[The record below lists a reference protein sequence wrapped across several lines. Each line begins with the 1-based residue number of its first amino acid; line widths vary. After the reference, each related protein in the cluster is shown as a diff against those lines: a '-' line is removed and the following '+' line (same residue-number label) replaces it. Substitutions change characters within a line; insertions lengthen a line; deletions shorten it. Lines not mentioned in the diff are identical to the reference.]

1 MSGPHDEISP
11 NDIAIVGM
19 AMRVPGASTVDAFWS
34 NLVNGVESIRPLT
47 SEEVAAAALAGDPV
61 DDRRYVQRTADLPE
75 MEMFDPDFF
84 GLSPKEA
91 AIMDPQHRHFLECAW
106 EALEDAGRMPDR
118 EAGPVGVFAAS
129 GMGSYFYFNVC
140 SNRELVEQTG
150 MFLLRHTGN
159 DKDFLSTRVSFSFD
173 LRGPSVNVQTACSSS
188 LVAVHYAAQSLM
200 SGECDM
206 ALAGGVTIEQPHRRG
221 YVYQD
226 GEILSPEGHCR
237 AFDHRAAGTVFG
249 SGAGV
254 VVLRRLADAIAD
266 GDIIHAVIKGS
277 AINNDGASKAGYLA
291 PSVTGQ
297 AEAIIEAQG
306 IANIPADSIGYVEC
320 HGTGTYLGDPIEIE
334 ALTEA
339 FRLST
344 DKRNYCRIGSVK
356 SNIGHL
362 DTAAGVVS
370 LIKASLAVKHGV
382 IPPTLGFEKPN
393 PAINFAS
400 SPFVVNDRLT
410 DWPASAQ
417 LRRAGV
423 NSLGVGG
430 TNAHVIVEQPPARKP
445 TAATDD
451 DVHLL
456 VLSAKSR
463 KAVEAAQAR
472 LGAAI
477 AADPSLA
484 LADVAHTLI
493 TGRKAFEH
501 RAAVAVRGRAD
512 AVAALSQPE
521 VKRTMGHVAVD
532 NSSGAVFLFPGGG
545 AQHHGMARSLYA
557 NDLQF
562 RAIVDEGLS
571 YLPAAASAELR
582 AAWLDASAPDPRLA
596 LPSVQLPAI
605 LIVEVAIARLWLARG
620 ITPVALVGHSMGENS
635 AACIAGVM
643 SFSDAVNLVR
653 VRGELFEAL
662 EKGGMLSVSLAA
674 EQLRAML
681 PAELDM
687 ASVNAPGLCVVSGLP
702 ADLDKFAI
710 VLKQQ
715 GIDASPIAIDVAAH
729 SRMLE
734 AILPR
739 FRAFVATLSL
749 RAPKIPIISNVTG
762 TPLTATDATS
772 PDYWTR
778 HLRSTVLFE
787 ACLATLSL
795 DKSRIFIEVGP
806 SRALSSLAKAQGNID
821 ANRVINSLPHPDE
834 AVDDQLY
841 VATAFG
847 RAWAV
852 GLPVKVEAAFGQRV
866 SLPTYPFQHRK
877 YFFERQ
883 QQLVSQDAPL
893 LKLTD
898 MADWGYRP
906 AWKRSI
912 PDTIAGADS
921 VPRTW
926 LLFADDGDTG
936 QQLAARL
943 RSLGHRVVTVTS
955 GDGFIRRGAD
965 DYVLSPEHGREGYD
979 GLVAGLTADAALPSR
994 VIYLP
999 LLTHR
1004 ASFRPGSSYFDRIQQ
1019 NGFYG
1024 LLHLA
1029 QALAD
1034 AGVSDD
1040 LAITVVTNGAQQVD
1054 GEGLT
1059 QAEKATVEGPALV
1072 IPREL
1077 PGTTVRLV
1085 DIDLPIAAASA
1096 GKSPLATLR
1105 GRGASTNTPSD
1116 MLDQLLEE
1124 VLATPRS
1131 EIVAWRGGRR
1141 WSRIH
1146 QPLKLLPANAE
1157 APVFRERGVYLLT
1170 GGLGD
1175 LALTF
1180 AEQLVDAY
1188 SARIILMARTSLP
1201 PQDQWPLLARVL
1213 PRNDKRYRAIA
1224 AITAMQAKGGEVL
1237 VLRGDVGNPAEMQ
1250 DVLAEGRARFGT
1262 INGVLH
1268 TAGIVDDAP
1277 LATKTDESAEGVL
1290 APKVQ
1295 GTLVLT
1301 KALADEP
1308 LDLLVLFSSTS
1319 TDTAPAG
1326 QVDYVGANAFLN
1338 AFAESQSARTDRR
1351 TVAIHWGI
1359 WNGVGMAARS
1369 LAMDEDDTASHVL
1382 EAAKGPFFQR
1392 WVEDA
1397 DGTRWLEAEVDAR
1410 SSWLFD
1416 EHRLASGQALMPGTG
1431 YVELIAQAMRE
1442 ADMKPMAIEGL
1453 EFERPMFIADN
1464 ERKLVR
1470 LRFELQDDGYR
1481 VVIAS
1486 GTAAD
1491 NMQVNAEAGL
1501 APAPALSPDR
1511 SADIAAAQARATL
1524 RSETAGTGP
1533 SLKSAQENHLRFG
1546 PRWRVLRSL
1555 ALGRD
1560 DAVATLALPPAFHAD
1575 LAAGYQAHPGLLDIA
1590 TGFAMDLVPGYAG
1603 SDVLWAPASYGRIDQ
1618 VQPLP
1623 AEVISWVRL
1632 ADSAAYG
1639 EDYAAFDIVITDPAG
1654 NLVLT
1659 VEKLMLKRLSSDN
1672 GFAAASQGHGRERPQ
1687 SAGLRQLAMQVRQ
1700 GIMPDQA
1707 LEALGRAL
1715 ATKTTQP
1722 IVSSMDLPRLIE
1734 RAEKLAEG
1742 PAKSDQLFER
1752 PADLDSDYVAPRDSV
1767 ETRLAEF
1774 WRELLGIGQ
1783 VGVEDNFFDIGGHSL
1798 VAVRLFRSI
1807 RQAYGVDLPISTLF
1821 EAPTIALLA
1830 KKLPAAEGGDETA
1843 PTDAVQV
1850 DQPIHRVAMH
1860 IAPNASTTPLFIC
1873 AGMFGNILNLRQLAR
1888 QLGQDRSVYGLQ
1900 ARGLYGEA
1908 APHETFEEM
1917 AASCLAEVRA
1927 VQPTGPYMLAGF
1939 SGGGLVAYEMAQQLR
1954 REGETVSHLIMLDT
1968 PLPSQ
1973 PDLTTADLISMR
1985 LQDIQREGI
1994 SFFSN
1999 WVVGKLM
2006 WQRELRRRLLSEA
2019 AGVAGTG
2026 RYNNDAIEAAFY
2038 RALSRYVV
2046 KPYDGEITLFRPQPE
2061 IEYRLS
2067 GGRILQ
2073 PGRKFFYEDNGW
2085 SAFTPNLT
2093 VVEVPGDHD
2102 SMVLDPSVR
2111 ILSADARRRLRD
2123 SEFGHEGLVL
2133 RAAQ

>member
-47 SEEVAAAALAGDPV
+47 AGEVAAAALAGDPV

-118 EAGPVGVFAAS
+118 EVDPVGVFAAS

-200 SGECDM
+200 NGECGM

-249 SGAGV
+249 SGVGI
-254 VVLRRLADAIAD
+254 VVLRRLSDAIAD
-266 GDIIHAVIKGS
+266 GDTIHAVIKGS

-306 IANIPADSIGYVEC
+306 IANIAADSIGYVEC

-382 IPPTLGFEKPN
+382 IPPTLGYEKPN
-393 PAINFAS
+393 PAINFAA
-400 SPFVVNDRLT
+400 SPFVVNDKLA
-410 DWPASAQ
+410 DWPASAR

-430 TNAHVIVEQPPARKP
+430 TNAHVIVEQPPARK
-445 TAATDD
+445 ATPANDD

-463 KAVEAAQAR
+463 KAVEAAQAH

-477 AADPSLA
+477 AANPDLA
-484 LADVAHTLI
+484 LADVAHTLVA
-493 TGRKAFEH
+493 GRRSFEH

-512 AVAALSQPE
+512 AIAALTQPE
-521 VKRTMGHVAVD
+521 LKRAMGHAFVE

-557 NDLQF
+557 NDPHF
-562 RAIVDEGLS
+562 RSIVDEGLG
-571 YLPAAASAELR
+571 YLPATAAAELR
-582 AAWLDASAPDPRLA
+582 ASWLDATVPDPRLA

-605 LIVEVAIARLWLARG
+605 LIVEIAIARLWLARG
-620 ITPVALVGHSMGENS
+620 INPVALVGHSMGENA

-653 VRGELFEAL
+653 VRGELFETL
-662 EKGGMLSVSLAA
+662 EKGGMLSVSMAA
-674 EQLRAML
+674 EQLRAIL

-702 ADLDKFAI
+702 ADLDRFAA
-710 VLKQQ
+710 VLRDR
-715 GIDASPIAIDVAAH
+715 GIDATPIAIDVAAH

-762 TPLTATDATS
+762 APLSAADATS
-772 PDYWTR
+772 ADYWTR

-787 ACLATLSL
+787 ACLAALSE
-795 DKSRIFIEVGP
+795 DKGRIFIEVGP
-806 SRALSSLAKAQGNID
+806 SRGLSSLAKAQGNID

-834 AVDDQLY
+834 AVDEQLY
-841 VATAFG
+841 VTTAFG

-852 GLPVKVEAAFGQRV
+852 GLPVKVEAPFGQRV

-883 QQLVSQDAPL
+883 QEAARQDAPL
-893 LKLTD
+893 LKLAD
-898 MADWGYRP
+898 MLDWGYRP
-906 AWKRSI
+906 AWKRSV

-921 VPRTW
+921 VPKTW

-936 QQLAARL
+936 QQLATRL
-943 RSLGHRVVTVTS
+943 RDAGHRVIVVAS
-955 GDGFIRRGAD
+955 GDGFIRRGPD
-965 DYVLSPEHGREGYD
+965 DYVLAPEHGREGYD
-979 GLVAGLTADAALPSR
+979 RLVASLTADAALPMR

-1004 ASFRPGSSYFDRIQQ
+1004 AAFRPGSSYFDRIQQ

-1034 AGVSDD
+1034 AGASDA
-1040 LAITVVTNGAQQVD
+1040 LGITVVTNGAQQVD

-1059 QAEKATVEGPALV
+1059 QPEKATIEGPALV

-1077 PGTTVRLV
+1077 SGATVRLV
-1085 DIDLPIAAASA
+1085 DVDLPIAAA
-1096 GKSPLATLR
+1096 
-1105 GRGASTNTPSD
+1105 NTPKSLIAALKGRTVSATTPSA
-1116 MLDQLLEE
+1116 MLEHLLEE
-1124 VLATPRS
+1124 VLATPAS
-1131 EIVAWRGGRR
+1131 EIVAWRGSRR

-1146 QPLKLLPANAE
+1146 QPLKLAPATDQ
-1157 APVFRERGVYLLT
+1157 APAFRQGGVYLLT

-1180 AEQLVDAY
+1180 AEQLVDTY
-1188 SARIILMARTSLP
+1188 GARIILMARTTLP
-1201 PQDQWPLLARVL
+1201 PEGEWPLLERVL
-1213 PRNDKRYRAIA
+1213 PRADKRYRAIA
-1224 AITAMQAKGGEVL
+1224 AISAMRARGGEVL
-1237 VLRGDVGNPAEMQ
+1237 VVRGDVGNPA
-1250 DVLAEGRARFGT
+1250 DVQAALEQAKSRFGMV
-1262 INGVLH
+1262 NGVLH

-1277 LATKTDESAEGVL
+1277 LATKTDDSAESVL

-1295 GTLVLT
+1295 GTLVLA

-1338 AFAESQSARTDRR
+1338 AFAENQSARADRR
-1351 TVAIHWGI
+1351 TVAVHWGI
-1359 WNGVGMAARS
+1359 WNGVGMAARN
-1369 LAMDEDDTASHVL
+1369 LATDDDSAASRVL
-1382 EAAKGPFFQR
+1382 GSAKGPFFHR

-1410 SSWLFD
+1410 SCWLFD

-1431 YVELIAQAMRE
+1431 YIELITQAMRE
-1442 ADMKPMAIEGL
+1442 AEMPSMAIEDL

-1464 ERKLVR
+1464 EHRLVR
-1470 LRFELQDDGYR
+1470 LRFELHGERYR

-1486 GTAAD
+1486 GSTPDKMQIHAEASLTAAPSLPLD
-1491 NMQVNAEAGL
+1491 RGAE
-1501 APAPALSPDR
+1501 
-1511 SADIAAAQARATL
+1511 IAAAQARSTL
-1524 RSETAGTGP
+1524 RSDTAGTGA
-1533 SLKSAQENHLRFG
+1533 SLSSAQETHLRFG

-1555 ALGRD
+1555 AIGRD
-1560 DAVATLALPPAFHAD
+1560 DAVATLALPPAFQSD

-1590 TGFAMDLVPGYAG
+1590 TGFAMELVPGYAD
-1603 SDVLWAPASYGRIDQ
+1603 SDVLWAPASYGRIVQ

-1623 AEVISWVRL
+1623 ADVISWVRL
-1632 ADSAAYG
+1632 ADSTTFG
-1639 EDYAAFDIVITDPAG
+1639 DDYAAFDVVITDPEG
-1654 NLVLT
+1654 NLILT
-1659 VEKLMLKRLSSDN
+1659 VDRLLLKRLSGDG
-1672 GFAAASQGHGRERPQ
+1672 GFGTAPQAHGRERPQ
-1687 SAGLRQLAMQVRQ
+1687 SAGLRQLAAQMRQ
-1700 GIMPDQA
+1700 GILPDQA
-1707 LEALGRAL
+1707 LEALERAL
-1715 ATKTTQP
+1715 ATKVAQP

-1742 PAKSDQLFER
+1742 PGKNDQLFER
-1752 PADLDSDYVAPRDSV
+1752 PADLESDYVAPRDAV

-1783 VGVEDNFFDIGGHSL
+1783 VGIEDNFFDIGGHSL

-1821 EAPTIALLA
+1821 EAPTIAQLA
-1830 KKLPAAEGGDETA
+1830 RKLPTAEGGDETGPA
-1843 PTDAVQV
+1843 DAMPA

-1860 IAPNASTTPLFIC
+1860 IAPNANATPLFIC

-1900 ARGLYGEA
+1900 ARGLYGEV

-1927 VQPTGPYMLAGF
+1927 VQPAGPYMLAGF

-1968 PLPSQ
+1968 PLPTQ
-1973 PDLTTADLISMR
+1973 PGLTTADLISMR
-1985 LQDIQREGI
+1985 LQDIRREGI

-1999 WVVGKLM
+1999 WIAGKLM
-2006 WQRELRRRLLSEA
+2006 WRRELQRRLLSEA

-2026 RYNNDAIEAAFY
+2026 RYNNDAIEAAFN
-2038 RALSRYVV
+2038 RALPRYVV
-2046 KPYDGEITLFRPQPE
+2046 KPYDGDVTLFRPQPE
-2061 IEYRLS
+2061 VEYRLS
-2067 GGRILQ
+2067 DGRILQ

-2085 SAFTPNLT
+2085 SHYTPNLT
-2093 VVEVPGDHD
+2093 VVEVPGDHN

-2111 ILSADARRRLRD
+2111 ILAADARK
-2123 SEFGHEGLVL
+2123 VL
-2133 RAAQ
+2133 NKATAQGNER

>member
-47 SEEVAAAALAGDPV
+47 AEEVAAAALAGDPV
-61 DDRRYVQRTADLPE
+61 DDRRYVRRTADLPE

-200 SGECDM
+200 NGECDM

-393 PAINFAS
+393 PAINFAA
-400 SPFVVNDRLT
+400 SPFVVNDKLT
-410 DWPASAQ
+410 DWPANAQ

-430 TNAHVIVEQPPARKP
+430 TNAHVIVEQPPARKA
-445 TAATDD
+445 TSATDD

-477 AADPSLA
+477 AANPDLA

-512 AVAALSQPE
+512 AIAALTQPE
-521 VKRTMGHVAVD
+521 LKRAMGHVAVD

-557 NDLQF
+557 SDVQF
-562 RAIVDEGLS
+562 RALVDEGLG
-571 YLPAAASAELR
+571 YLPATAAAELR
-582 AAWLDASAPDPRLA
+582 ASWLDATAPDPRLA

-620 ITPVALVGHSMGENS
+620 INPVALVGHSMGENA

-653 VRGELFEAL
+653 VRGELFETL
-662 EKGGMLSVSLAA
+662 EKGGMLSVSLPA
-674 EQLRAML
+674 EQLRAVL

-702 ADLDKFAI
+702 ADLDKFAV
-710 VLKQQ
+710 VLRDR
-715 GIDASPIAIDVAAH
+715 GIDATPVAIDVAAH

-739 FRAFVATLSL
+739 FKAFVSTLTL

-762 TPLTATDATS
+762 TPLSANDATS
-772 PDYWTR
+772 ADYWTR

-787 ACLATLSL
+787 ACLAALSE

-806 SRALSSLAKAQGNID
+806 SRALSSLTKAQGSID

-841 VATAFG
+841 AATAFV

-852 GLPVKVEAAFGQRV
+852 GLPVKVETPFGQRV
-866 SLPTYPFQHRK
+866 SLSTYPFQHRK

-883 QQLVSQDAPL
+883 QQAVSQDAPL
-893 LKLTD
+893 LKLAD

-921 VPRTW
+921 EPRTW

-936 QQLAARL
+936 QVLAARL
-943 RSLGHRVVTVTS
+943 RAKGHRVVVVSS
-955 GDGFIRRGAD
+955 GDGFSRRGTD
-965 DYVLSPEHGREGYD
+965 DYVLSPEHGRQGYD
-979 GLVAGLTADAALPSR
+979 SLVASLTADAALPSR
-994 VIYLP
+994 IIYMP
-999 LLTHR
+999 LLTH
-1004 ASFRPGSSYFDRIQQ
+1004 AATFRPGSSYFDRIQQ
-1019 NGFYG
+1019 GGFYG

-1029 QALAD
+1029 QALAE
-1034 AGVSDD
+1034 AGASDD
-1040 LAITVVTNGAQQVD
+1040 LGITVVTNGAQQVD

-1059 QAEKATVEGPALV
+1059 QPEKATIEGPALV

-1085 DIDLPIAAASA
+1085 DVDLPIAAA
-1096 GKSPLATLR
+1096 GTRKSLIATLQ
-1105 GRGASTNTPSD
+1105 GRTTSATTPSH
-1116 MLDQLLEE
+1116 MLDHLLEE
-1124 VLATPRS
+1124 VLATPTS
-1131 EIVAWRGGRR
+1131 EIVAWRGSRR

-1146 QPLKLLPANAE
+1146 QPLKLTPANDQTPA
-1157 APVFRERGVYLLT
+1157 FRQGGVYLLT

-1180 AEQLVDAY
+1180 AEQLVDSYA
-1188 SARIILMARTSLP
+1188 ARIILMARTTLP
-1201 PQDQWPLLARVL
+1201 PQSEWPLLERVL
-1213 PRNDKRYRAIA
+1213 PRADKRYRAIA
-1224 AITAMQAKGGEVL
+1224 AIRSMQAKGGEVL
-1237 VLRGDVGNPAEMQ
+1237 VVRGDVGNPADMQ
-1250 DVLAEGRARFGT
+1250 EALEQGRARFGT
-1262 INGVLH
+1262 VNGVLH
-1268 TAGIVDDAP
+1268 TAGLVDDAP

-1295 GTLVLT
+1295 GTLVLA
-1301 KALADEP
+1301 KSLADEP
-1308 LDLLVLFSSTS
+1308 IDLLVLFSSTS
-1319 TDTAPAG
+1319 ADTAPAG

-1338 AFAESQSARTDRR
+1338 AFAESQSARSDRR
-1351 TVAIHWGI
+1351 TVAVHWGI

-1369 LAMDEDDTASHVL
+1369 LALEDDDTASRIIA
-1382 EAAKGPFFQR
+1382 EARGPFFQR

-1397 DGTRWLEAEVDAR
+1397 DGTRWLEAEVDTR
-1410 SSWLFD
+1410 TSWLFD

-1431 YVELIAQAMRE
+1431 YIELITQGMRE
-1442 ADMKPMAIEGL
+1442 AEMPPMAIENL

-1470 LRFELQDDGYR
+1470 LRFELHGDGYR
-1481 VVIAS
+1481 AVIAS
-1486 GTAAD
+1486 GSASD
-1491 NMQVNAEAGL
+1491 NMQVHAEASL
-1501 APAPALSPDR
+1501 NAPPVLYLDR
-1511 SADIAAAQARATL
+1511 GAEMAAAMSRSTL
-1524 RSETAGTGP
+1524 RSESAGTGP
-1533 SLKSAQENHLRFG
+1533 SLKSAQESHLRFG

-1555 ALGRD
+1555 ALGQD
-1560 DAVATLALPPAFHAD
+1560 DAVATLALPAAFHAD

-1603 SDVLWAPASYGRIDQ
+1603 SDTLWAPASYGRIVQ

-1623 AEVISWVRL
+1623 ADVTSWVRL
-1632 ADSAAYG
+1632 ADTSAFG
-1639 EDYAAFDIVITDPAG
+1639 DDYAAFDIVITEPSG
-1654 NLVLT
+1654 KLVLV
-1659 VEKLMLKRLSSDN
+1659 VEKLMLKRLSADS
-1672 GFAAASQGHGRERPQ
+1672 GFAAAPQGHGRERPQ
-1687 SAGLRQLAMQVRQ
+1687 SAGLRQLALQVRQ

-1707 LEALGRAL
+1707 LEALERAL
-1715 ATKTTQP
+1715 ATKVTQP

-1742 PAKSDQLFER
+1742 PGRNDQLFER

-1767 ETRLAEF
+1767 EIRLAEF

-1843 PTDAVQV
+1843 PADAVPM

-1860 IAPNASTTPLFIC
+1860 IAPNASTTPIFIC

-1927 VQPTGPYMLAGF
+1927 VQPVGPYILAGF

-1954 REGETVSHLIMLDT
+1954 SEGETVSHLILLDT
-1968 PLPSQ
+1968 PLPTQ
-1973 PDLTTADLISMR
+1973 PSLSSADLVNMR
-1985 LQDIQREGI
+1985 LQDIRREGL

-1999 WVVGKLM
+1999 WVAGKLA
-2006 WQRELRRRLLSEA
+2006 WRREQQRKLLAQA
-2019 AGVAGTG
+2019 ADVAGTG
-2026 RYNNDAIEAAFY
+2026 RYNNDAIEAAFL
-2038 RALSRYVV
+2038 RALPRYVV
-2046 KPYDGEITLFRPQPE
+2046 KPYDGEITLFRPNPE
-2061 IEYRLS
+2061 IEYYLS
-2067 GGRILQ
+2067 GGRRLQ
-2073 PGRKFFYEDNGW
+2073 GGRNFFFDDNGW
-2085 SAFTPNLT
+2085 SPFASNLT
-2093 VVEVPGDHD
+2093 VVEVPGDHN
-2102 SMVLDPSVR
+2102 SMVLDPDVR
-2111 ILSADARRRLRD
+2111 ILADHARRHLRNA
-2123 SEFGHEGLVL
+2123 EAGHDVL
-2133 RAAQ
+2133 MQRAAQ